1 MNFFFDDLES
11 FRPSDD
17 GTNKVS
23 EQAAEAFREQ
33 MRKASAQMKA
43 LQKGEQKKK
52 KKEDRLAKII
62 SEFLKKKTKT
72 DLVLLAAQVLAESI
86 PPNFVLGMLILSDRE
101 SLEEGHKILAE
112 EGRRLQPFQLDEE
125 ERDLIPEANGEIV
138 DWVNLMGEYGAQEGL
153 KLLENIKN
161 QDGKLKY
168 ILVEFMTAVLE
179 DYFQEKNMSFDREN
193 LKNFTIHIL
202 RKVVAEIQQN
212 LEHLEVLR
220 EQDFTAGEQV

>member
-1 MNFFFDDLES
+1 
-11 FRPSDD
+11 
-17 GTNKVS
+17 
-23 EQAAEAFREQ
+23 
-33 MRKASAQMKA
+33 
-43 LQKGEQKKK
+43 
-52 KKEDRLAKII
+52 
-62 SEFLKKKTKT
+62 
-72 DLVLLAAQVLAESI
+72 
-86 PPNFVLGMLILSDRE
+86 MLILSDRE